1 MLEELKAILKSPKV
15 WITMIGVALV
25 PTLYNVIFLSSM
37 WDPYGNVDKLPVAVV
52 NEDKSATL
60 NNKKLT
66 IGDDMEES
74 LAKSKSL
81 DFHFTS
87 ATKAKKGLENGDYYM
102 VITFPKDMSKK
113 ATSLLTKNPEKIT
126 INYQTTKGRSFVAS
140 KMSDSAVTKLR
151 EKVSKSITQTYT
163 KAVFKS
169 MSSLQTGMTK
179 AADGGQQLVAG
190 ADKLKDGGQ
199 TLSTNL
205 NTLSSSSQTFSAG
218 ATTLNDGLTT
228 YTNGVGTLATG
239 LGTLSSGV
247 TAYTDG
253 VGTLASGLG
262 TLASGTTTLN
272 SGVTAYTQG
281 VKQVAAGVQ
290 ALDSKSQALADG
302 ASQLTAGLEKLQA
315 ATQVSG
321 NQAQAI
327 SQLKTALPQLNAG
340 IQQLNKTVSGL
351 GTSGASVD
359 TSSISTALS
368 TIASQAQAIIESS
381 ANDKAAT
388 VSALQSTAAYQSLD
402 AGQQAELTAAVSGS
416 GSSTSQ
422 AAQSILANVQS
433 MSSVLSSLN
442 TSSTSGQLSQLQAAV
457 GQLASS
463 ANVALPGAVDAINQ
477 LQTGVSEVSTV
488 LSQQIVPGS
497 QQVNSGVSAYTAAV
511 GQIKAGVEQLDGK
524 SSELVSG
531 TKQLEEGAVKASAG
545 ANTLSDKSSQLTSGA
560 NSAKSGADQLAAN
573 NSQLT
578 SGASKLADGANQIA
592 SGSAKL
598 AAGGNQLTSGL
609 TTLSNGANTLTSS
622 LMSAGKQLTTVTVKD
637 NNAKTVSSPVT
648 VKHTDKDKVSTNGV
662 GMAPYMMSVALMV
675 ASLST
680 NVIFAKALSGKE
692 PKNRFEWVKNKLLIN
707 GIISTGSAIILF
719 YAVQMVD
726 IHPNH
731 PGKTLLVTLLAAW
744 AMMAVVTALVGWDN
758 RYGSFISLIILLLQ
772 LGSSAGTYPIEL
784 SPKVFKT
791 LQPFLPMSY
800 SVSGLRQT
808 ISMTGQIGT
817 QVTALIGFLI
827 AFMILAVLI
836 YRKQED

>member
-87 ATKAKKGLENGDYYM
+87 ATKAKKDLENGDYYM

-247 TAYTDG
+247 VTYTNGVKTLSDG
-253 VGTLASGLG
+253 SQKVSDGLTTYTNGVSQLATGLN
-262 TLASGTTTLN
+262 TLN
-272 SGVTAYTQG
+272 SKSQELVDGITTLQNESTSGVGQLLTGAQ
-281 VKQVAAGVQ
+281 QLSAGLQQLSSAVNGLSTSNNSIDISTISQQLQNFDTLSDELSQIATGIASSVNSADIQAVQ
-290 ALDSKSQALADG
+290 ATSAYQSLTAEQRNEINNALAASKNNAVSQAVGQISQIQNQLSSLNGVASKLSGLSSVLSNIPQLQSNLNLAINGNGTTENPGLLPGSQSLIAGLEQLDSSLTSNEGLPKLVSGITEYTAAVSKLNTG
-302 ASQLTAGLEKLQA
+302 ASQLA
-315 ATQVSG
+315 A
-321 NQAQAI
+321 NN
-327 SQLKTALPQLNAG
+327 SQL
-340 IQQLNKTVSGL
+340 
-351 GTSGASVD
+351 TSGM
-359 TSSISTALS
+359 TQISSGAAKL
-368 TIASQAQAIIESS
+368 A
-381 ANDKAAT
+381 AN
-388 VSALQSTAAYQSLD
+388 
-402 AGQQAELTAAVSGS
+402 
-416 GSSTSQ
+416 
-422 AAQSILANVQS
+422 N
-433 MSSVLSSLN
+433 
-442 TSSTSGQLSQLQAAV
+442 
-457 GQLASS
+457 
-463 ANVALPGAVDAINQ
+463 
-477 LQTGVSEVSTV
+477 
-488 LSQQIVPGS
+488 
-497 QQVNSGVSAYTAAV
+497 
-511 GQIKAGVEQLDGK
+511 
-524 SSELVSG
+524 
-531 TKQLEEGAVKASAG
+531 
-545 ANTLSDKSSQLTSGA
+545 SQLTSGA

-719 YAVQMVD
+719 YAVQMVGV
-726 IHPNH
+726 HPNH

-784 SPKVFKT
+784 SPKIFKT